1 MEKKNSAV
9 YQKSIFK
16 RNEKLLNNNDFF
28 LHRIVNYEIFSKFLI
43 KENLKKKE
51 LATKQK
57 IFCSSILRNR
67 MLNELFYEGTQIQLI
82 QDDKNSMIN
91 SVENRSPF
99 LDNSLVEFVYSLPQE
114 YLMNEGIPKF
124 LLRRSGINIMNKSI
138 TNDLRKK
145 GFNAD
150 IASIID
156 FDSKSLKNRLLESSL
171 IYEFLSKDK
180 IEKLL
185 KMKKFSNSYKKI
197 SI

>member
-1 MEKKNSAV
+1 
-9 YQKSIFK
+9 
-16 RNEKLLNNNDFF
+16 
-28 LHRIVNYEIFSKFLI
+28 
-43 KENLKKKE
+43 
-51 LATKQK
+51 
-57 IFCSSILRNR
+57 

-145 GFNAD
+145 GFKED

-185 KMKKFSNSYKKI
+185 KMKKFSNSYKKFLFNFI
-197 SI
+197 SAKYFLDNNF

>member
-1 MEKKNSAV
+1 
-9 YQKSIFK
+9 
-16 RNEKLLNNNDFF
+16 
-28 LHRIVNYEIFSKFLI
+28 
-43 KENLKKKE
+43 
-51 LATKQK
+51 
-57 IFCSSILRNR
+57 

-180 IEKLL
+180 IEKIL
-185 KMKKFSNSYKKI
+185 KMKKFSNSYKKFLFNFI
-197 SI
+197 SAKYFLDNNF